1 MSALLPL
8 ASLLQVIS
16 PNGFEMLVTSS
27 SSVQLPASK
36 GFTVRVS
43 ILLAGRIV
51 APAAMMVQPPIA
63 GHDIMD
69 IPIYSFLIESE
80 AAGKKMLYDL
90 GIVKAWEEKQPP
102 HSEFL
107 RPIDFIPFLFFLI
120 RDV

>member
-16 PNGFEMLVTSS
+16 PNGFEMLLTS

-51 APAAMMVQPPIA
+51 APAAMIVQPPIA

-69 IPIYSFLIESE
+69 ITIYSFLIESE

-90 GIVKAWEEKQPP
+90 GIMKAWEEKQPP

-107 RPIDFIPFLFFLI
+107 RPHRLYSLSLFL
-120 RDV
+120 DS